1 ENIYVQS
8 ATLNGMRYD
17 KSYIDYRDIVAGG
30 TLELTMGPTPSE
42 WGTSK
47 KARP

>member
-1 ENIYVQS
+1 MYIQS
-8 ATLNGMRYD
+8 AKLNGKHYD
-17 KSYIDYRDIVAGG
+17 KSYIDYRDIIAGG
-30 TLELTMGPTPSE
+30 TLELVMGSKPSK